1 MGLDNQQIMLGKYE
15 ELLTKY
21 LRDSNEQLLYKGQ
34 KLSRQSIENDI
45 TPEEI
50 VAIHKSV
57 LQNLYPNIP
66 KKVVDSFDLLLEVM
80 IGYGLVYLEHQLLR
94 DQQEEIKSEM
104 EIAANVQQTLLGT
117 KVPSVKGL
125 DIGAISIPARQ
136 MNGDYFHFVEDESGS
151 ISVAV
156 ADVIGKGIPAAL
168 CMSMIKYA
176 MDSLPESRN
185 RPSFVLENLN
195 RVVEQNV
202 DITMFITMVYGI
214 FDAETNHFTYSSAGH
229 EPGFHYSSKEEKFFD
244 LNPSGLVLGVDKT
257 MKYKEHSCRIDEGDM
272 IILLSDGVTETRSEE
287 GFIEREDIVQ
297 LVRKYNYLPAQ
308 EIVESIYKELVK
320 LQDFQLKDDF
330 TLIIFKRLGL

>member
-1 MGLDNQQIMLGKYE
+1 LENQQAMLSKYE

-34 KLSRQSIENDI
+34 KFSEKSIENDI

-57 LQNLYPNIP
+57 LKDLYPDIP
-66 KKVVDSFDLLLEVM
+66 KKAIDSFDLLLEVM
-80 IGYGLVYLEHQLLR
+80 IGYGLVYRENQLLR
-94 DQQEEIKSEM
+94 NQQQEINNEI

-117 KVPSVKGL
+117 VIPNVDGL
-125 DIGAISIPARQ
+125 DIGAISVPARQ
-136 MNGDYFHFVEDESGS
+136 MNGDYYHFVEDETGC

-185 RPSFVLENLN
+185 HPSFVLENLN

-202 DITMFITMVYGI
+202 DNTMFITMFYGI
-214 FDAETNHFTYSSAGH
+214 YDTNSNEFTYSSAGH
-229 EPGFHYSSKEEKFFD
+229 EPGFHYSSKEEEFYD
-244 LNPSGLVLGVDKT
+244 INPTGLVLGVDKSI
-257 MKYKEHSCRIDEGDM
+257 KYKEYRQNIEQNDM
-272 IILLSDGVTETRSEE
+272 IILLSDGVTESRTEE
-287 GFIEREDIVQ
+287 GFIERYEITQ
-297 LVRKYNYLPAQ
+297 LIQQHIHLSAQ
-308 EIVESIYKELVK
+308 EIVEHIYKKLER

-330 TLIIFKRLGL
+330 TLIILKRVGL

>member
-1 MGLDNQQIMLGKYE
+1 MENQQVMLGKYE

-21 LRDSNEQLLYKGQ
+21 LRDSNEQLLYNGQ

-57 LQNLYPNIP
+57 LQNLYPGIP

-80 IGYGLVYLEHQLLR
+80 IGYGLVYREHQLLR
-94 DQQEEIKSEM
+94 DQQEEIKSEI
-104 EIAANVQQTLLGT
+104 EIAANVQKTLLGT
-117 KVPSVKGL
+117 KIPCVNGL
-125 DIGAISIPARQ
+125 DIGAISVPAKQ
-136 MNGDYFHFVEDESGS
+136 MNGDYFNFVEDESGAV
-151 ISVAV
+151 SVAV

-214 FDAETNHFTYSSAGH
+214 FDLETNRFTFSSAGH
-229 EPGFHYSSKEEKFFD
+229 EPGFYYSSKDGQFFD

-257 MKYKEHSCRIDEGDM
+257 MKYKEFSQQIEEGDM
-272 IILLSDGVTETRSEE
+272 IVLLSDGVTESRSEE
-287 GFIEREDIVQ
+287 GFIERAEITQ
-297 LVRKYNYLPAQ
+297 LIRQYNHLPAQ
-308 EIVESIYKELVK
+308 EIVEHIYKDLEK

-330 TLIIFKRLGL
+330 TLIILRRTGLDL

>member
-1 MGLDNQQIMLGKYE
+1 MDNQQIMLGKYE
-15 ELLTKY
+15 DLLTKY

-57 LQNLYPNIP
+57 LQNLYPDIP

-117 KVPSVKGL
+117 KVPTVKGL

-202 DITMFITMVYGI
+202 DITMFITMVYGM
-214 FDAETNHFTYSSAGH
+214 FDAETNYFTYSSAGH
-229 EPGFHYSSKEEKFFD
+229 EPGFHYSSKEEKFYD
-244 LNPSGLVLGVDKT
+244 LNPSGLVLGVDKS
-257 MKYKEHSCRIDEGDM
+257 MKYKEHSLRIEEGDM
-272 IILLSDGVTETRSEE
+272 IILLSDGVTETRSDE

-297 LVRKYNYLPAQ
+297 LVRKFNHLPAQ

-330 TLIIFKRLGL
+330 TLIIFKRIGL

>member
-1 MGLDNQQIMLGKYE
+1 MSVDNQQMMFSKYE
-15 ELLTKY
+15 ELLTGY

-34 KLSRQSIENDI
+34 KFSRQSIENDI

-57 LQNLYPNIP
+57 LQDLYPEIP
-66 KKVVDSFDLLLEVM
+66 KKVVESFDLLLEVM
-80 IGYGLVYLEHQLLR
+80 IGYGLVYREHQLLR
-94 DQQEEIKSEM
+94 NKQEEIKSEM

-117 KVPSVKGL
+117 DIPKVDGL
-125 DIGAISIPARQ
+125 DIGAISVPARQ
-136 MNGDYFHFVEDESGS
+136 MNGDYFHFVEDETGA

-185 RPSFVLENLN
+185 HPSYVLENLN

-214 FDAETNHFTYSSAGH
+214 YMPCSNEFTYASAGH
-229 EPGFHYSSKEEKFFD
+229 EPGFYYSSHEEKFYD
-244 LNPSGLVLGVDKT
+244 LTQSGLVLGVDKAI
-257 MKYKEHSCRIDEGDM
+257 KYKEHTIKMEKGDM
-272 IILLSDGVTETRSEE
+272 IVLLSDGVTESRTED
-287 GFIEREDIVQ
+287 GFIEREEITELIIKYHQ
-297 LVRKYNYLPAQ
+297 LSAQ
-308 EIVESIYKELVK
+308 EIVDNIYKELER

-330 TLIIFKRLGL
+330 TFIILKR